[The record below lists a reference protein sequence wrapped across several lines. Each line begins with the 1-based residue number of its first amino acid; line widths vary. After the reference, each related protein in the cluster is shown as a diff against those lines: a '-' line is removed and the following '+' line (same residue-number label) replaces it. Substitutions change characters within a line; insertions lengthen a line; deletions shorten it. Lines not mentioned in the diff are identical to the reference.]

1 MPDLKLCTNTDCKY
15 SCLTWQTNTVVYIKS
30 EKGYDNMAIIKTAI
44 LQTHVYME
52 KSRNINR
59 AAELIASPELKD
71 IDLAVLPEMFCC
83 PYENKYAE
91 PEGGDTWEKCSRLA
105 AEHGIYLIAGSM
117 PEQDEDGHIYNT
129 SYVFDRKGHQIGK
142 HRKMHLFD
150 IDVKGG
156 QYFKESETLTPGN
169 QITVFDTEF
178 GKIGLCICYDFRF
191 PELARLMAD
200 QGAEVIIVPAAFNMT
215 TGPLH
220 WELMFRQRAV
230 DNQVYTIGAAPA
242 RDMNA
247 GYHSWGHSIAA
258 DPWGKVL
265 MEMNEKPEVQVV
277 ELDLDE
283 VKKVREQLPLL
294 KHRREDIYKLSQIK

>member
-1 MPDLKLCTNTDCKY
+1 
-15 SCLTWQTNTVVYIKS
+15 
-30 EKGYDNMAIIKTAI
+30 MAIIKTAI
-44 LQTHVYME
+44 LQTHVYTD
-52 KSRNINR
+52 KFRNITQ
-59 AAELIASPELKD
+59 AAELLASPELQG

-83 PYENKYAE
+83 PYENKYFPEYAE
-91 PEGGDTWEKCSRLA
+91 PERGDTWEKCSRLA
-105 AEHGIYLIAGSM
+105 AEHGIYLVAGSM
-117 PEQDEDGHIYNT
+117 PERDEAGNIYNT
-129 SYVFDRKGHQIGK
+129 SYVFDRNGHQIGK

-156 QYFKESETLTPGN
+156 QYFKESE
-169 QITVFDTEF
+169 
-178 GKIGLCICYDFRF
+178 
-191 PELARLMAD
+191 
-200 QGAEVIIVPAAFNMT
+200 GAQVIIVPAAFNMT

-242 RDMNA
+242 RDLNA

-265 MEMNEKPEVQVV
+265 MEMEEKPDVEIV
-277 ELDLDE
+277 ELELNE

-294 KHRREDIYKLSQIK
+294 KHRRGDIYALTTFSL